1 MIIWWTV
8 ALRMILRRIIMFR
21 MIIIRTVVL
30 RIIMLRVTLFALGGI
45 EHAVNIKKGFFL
57 AKLRKNGLHGFCDK
71 VVI

>member
-1 MIIWWTV
+1 MII
-8 ALRMILRRIIMFR
+8 RKIIMFR
-21 MIIIRTVVL
+21 MIIIIRKVVL

-57 AKLRKNGLHGFCDK
+57 AKLRKSRLHRFSDK